1 MTKKKFIR
9 FCQIR
14 MSSKESFLSKLI
26 AFIIIIIFAFL
37 SGSIVFL
44 VLAIIIIFLSFS
56 PMLYPLFKQKLKITD
71 LADQIFYAKTE
82 DNWYIALHY
91 HEPRYLRK
99 KALPV
104 ILVHGIAQNKFA
116 MDLDEFHSLAQY
128 LKVRGFPVFAVS
140 LRGSGLSHHK
150 GLFESKKKYFT
161 FDEHVLYDAPAI
173 IKRVLELTQAPAV
186 NWIGFS
192 LGGMIG
198 YAFTGLDIS
207 ESKKIQTLITLG
219 SPGKAD
225 YLNGKL
231 IQQFIKHPWIS
242 KFISIRSSSRLISP
256 LGKYI
261 FTPFDKF
268 LFNPKNTQR
277 STIQKL
283 MANCIE
289 PINQG
294 LIDELTNWARLKK
307 ELSVDKT
314 IDYRKNLE
322 NIKIP
327 TLIISGSV
335 DHIAPPVQVRYAYEK
350 IASKSKKFIIAGKKY
365 NFKEDYGHLCLTV
378 GEYAPEEI
386 FPLILNWLE
395 NYGMEKKKRIRTWL
409 EKFKRKLK
417 LQKKLRET
425 YKKYLSK

>member
-1 MTKKKFIR
+1 MKN
-9 FCQIR
+9 
-14 MSSKESFLSKLI
+14 KESLISIFFAFFILLLITFLSSS
-26 AFIIIIIFAFL
+26 FIFFAFAILILFLLL
-37 SGSIVFL
+37 SPV
-44 VLAIIIIFLSFS
+44 
-56 PMLYPLFKQKLKITD
+56 LYPIFKHKLKLKD
-71 LADQIFYAKTE
+71 LSDQIFYAKTE
-82 DNWYIALHY
+82 DNWYLALHY
-91 HEPRYLRK
+91 HEARYPRK

-116 MDLDEFHSLAQY
+116 LDLDEFHSLALY

-140 LRGSGLSHHK
+140 LRGSGLSYYK
-150 GLFESKKKYFT
+150 GVLESKKKYFT

-186 NWIGFS
+186 SWIGFS

-198 YAFTGLDIS
+198 YAIAGLGIP
-207 ESKKIQTLITLG
+207 ESKKIQTLVTLG

-225 YLNGKL
+225 YLKGKM
-231 IQQFIKHPWIS
+231 IQNFIKHPWIN
-242 KFISIRSSSRLISP
+242 KYISIQTSSRLISP

-261 FTPFDKF
+261 STPFDKF
-268 LFNPKNTQR
+268 LFNFKNTKR

-294 LIDELTNWARLKK
+294 LIDEFTNWARLKK
-307 ELSVDKT
+307 ELSADKT

-327 TLIISGSV
+327 TLLISGSV
-335 DHIAPPVQVRYAYEK
+335 DHIAPPAQVRYAYEK
-350 IASKSKKFIIAGKKY
+350 IASKVKKFIIAGKRY

-378 GEYAPEEI
+378 GDFAPEEI
-386 FPLILNWLE
+386 FPLILEWLE
-395 NYGMEKKKRIRTWL
+395 IHGIEKKKRIRSWF
-409 EKFKRKLK
+409 EKFKRKLE
-417 LQKKLRET
+417 LKKALRKT
-425 YKKYLSK
+425 HKKYLSN